1 MSNKVTLCLPAE
13 DEIETTMEKMI
24 PESPFLIEKTIR
36 YKSGLLVQL
45 IQDFTGRIFRLTVNC
60 SNDALCISNE
70 NVWSDSVSH
79 SDPVRRPS

>member
-1 MSNKVTLCLPAE
+1 MLSKVTLCLPAE

-45 IQDFTGRIFRLTVNC
+45 IQDFTGRIFRFSVNC
-60 SNDALCISNE
+60 SNDALCISNQSL
-70 NVWSDSVSH
+70 WTDAVSH
-79 SDPVRRPS
+79 SDPLPRS